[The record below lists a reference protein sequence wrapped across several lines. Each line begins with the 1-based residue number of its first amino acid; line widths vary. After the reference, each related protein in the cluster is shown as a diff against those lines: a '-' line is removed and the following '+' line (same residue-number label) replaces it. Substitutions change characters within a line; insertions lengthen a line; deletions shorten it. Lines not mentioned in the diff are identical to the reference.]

1 MTDFD
6 HIDRQILAAVQCNA
20 AQSLEAMAED
30 LSISTNTV
38 WRRMKRLED
47 EGVIARRVSIID
59 PLAIGLK
66 QTVFVAIRTGNHSE
80 EWLARLAEAIAD
92 IPEIV
97 EFYRMAGDVD
107 YLAKI
112 QCQDVAHYDRI
123 YKRLIG
129 KVELSDISATFAM
142 ECLVNTTELP
152 LGHL

>member
-1 MTDFD
+1 MVNLDQT
-6 HIDRQILAAVQCNA
+6 DRQLLALAQRDA
-20 AQSLEAMAED
+20 ALSLEAMAEE

-47 EGVIARRVSIID
+47 EGVIVRRVSIID

-66 QTVFVAIRTGNHSE
+66 QTVFVAIRTDNHSDA
-80 EWLARLAEAIAD
+80 WLQRLATAISE

-107 YLAKI
+107 YLAKV

-123 YKRLIG
+123 YKTLIR
-129 KVELSDISATFAM
+129 KIELSDISATFAM
-142 ECLVNTTELP
+142 ECLVNSTELP